1 MATINRLLITGAAG
15 GLGKQLRANA
25 THLANTLRL
34 SDIAELGDAAA
45 HEELVQCDLGD
56 FDAVYAMTEDVDAVV
71 HLGGIALENTFENI
85 LNANIRGTYNVYEAC
100 RRRGI
105 KRVVY
110 ASSNHS
116 IGFYERE
123 EIIGSDVQ
131 HRPDSIYGLSKAFS
145 EDLARYYYD
154 KFGIETV
161 VIRIGSCF
169 EEPRD
174 RRMLATWMSY
184 RDFIELVTRSLQ
196 VSRTGYLVVYGIS
209 DNDEIFWDNTAARM
223 LGYRPQDNAEVF
235 RAKVEAATPTPDPT
249 DPAIRFVGGGFC
261 AAGHYED

>member
-15 GLGKQLRANA
+15 GLGKQLRANG

-34 SDIAELGDAAA
+34 SDIADLGQAS
-45 HEELVQCDLGD
+45 HNEELVQCDLGD
-56 FDAVYAMTEDVDAVV
+56 YEAVMALTEDVDAVV

-85 LNANIRGTYNVYEAC
+85 LHANIRGTYHVYEAC
-100 RRRGI
+100 RKRGI

-123 EIIGSDVQ
+123 AVIGSDVP

-161 VIRIGSCF
+161 VLRIGSCF

-184 RDFIELVTRSLQ
+184 RDFIELIDRSLH

-209 DNDEIFWDNTAARM
+209 DNDEVFWDNKAARV
-223 LGYRPQDNAEVF
+223 LGYRPQDNAEMF
-235 RAKVEAATPTPDPT
+235 REKIEANTPTPN
-249 DPAIRFVGGGFC
+249 PADAAVRFVGGGFC
-261 AAGHYED
+261 AAGHFED

>member
-1 MATINRLLITGAAG
+1 MVTINRLLITGAAG
-15 GLGKQLRANA
+15 GLGTQLRQHA
-25 THLANTLRL
+25 THLATTLRL
-34 SDIAELGDAAA
+34 SDIAELGESAA

-56 FDAVYAMTEDVDAVV
+56 YDAVMTLTEDVDAVV

-85 LNANIRGTYNVYEAC
+85 LHANIRGTYNLYESC

-105 KRVVY
+105 KRIIY

-116 IGFYERE
+116 IGYYQRE
-123 EIIGSDVQ
+123 DMIGSDVP
-131 HRPDSIYGLSKAFS
+131 HRPDSLYGVSKAFA

-184 RDFIELVTRSLQ
+184 RDFIEM
-196 VSRTGYLVVYGIS
+196 VSRALHVPRTGYLVVYGVS
-209 DNDEIFWDNTAARM
+209 DNDEAFWDNSAARV
-223 LGYRPQDNAEVF
+223 LGYRPHDNAEQF
-235 RAKVEAATPTPDPT
+235 RAAIESRTPVPDPT
-249 DPAIRFVGGGFC
+249 DPAVRFVGGGFC